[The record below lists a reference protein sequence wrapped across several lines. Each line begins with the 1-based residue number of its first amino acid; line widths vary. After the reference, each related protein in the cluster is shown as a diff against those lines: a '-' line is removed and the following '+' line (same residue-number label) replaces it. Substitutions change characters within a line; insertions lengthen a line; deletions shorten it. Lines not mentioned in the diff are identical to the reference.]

1 MTGYIGIKRVEAK
14 PMNLGDYNAYKGW
27 TIPENEDPATEGY
40 LVKYADD
47 YISWSPAGAFEEA
60 YTEEG
65 TNALVDSALGMASS
79 NYVERFI
86 AEYRQISDRVEKLGS
101 FLKMYRAGTLD
112 FEPNCPLRMLEV
124 QLSIMNSYKTM
135 LESRAQVENITL

>member
-65 TNALVDSALGMASS
+65 TNALVDSALGMASPD
-79 NYVERFI
+79 YKERFL
-86 AEYRQISDRVEKLGS
+86 AEYRQVSDRVEKLDA
-101 FLKMYRAGTLD
+101 FLKTYRAGT
-112 FEPNCPLRMLEV
+112 LRMLEV

-135 LESRAQVENITL
+135 LESRAQVECITL

>member
-1 MTGYIGIKRVEAK
+1 MTGYIGITRVEAK
-14 PMNLGDYNAYKGW
+14 PMNLGDYNAYKGG

-79 NYVERFI
+79 NYAERFI
-86 AEYRQISDRVEKLGS
+86 AEYRQISDRVEKLDS
-101 FLKMYRAGTLD
+101 FLKMYRAGKLH
-112 FEPNCPLRMLEV
+112 MLEV
-124 QLSIMNSYKTM
+124 QLSIMNSYKTI
-135 LESRAQVENITL
+135 LESRAQVECITL

>member
-79 NYVERFI
+79 NYAEQFI
-86 AEYRQISDRVEKLGS
+86 AEYRQISDRIEKLDS
-101 FLKMYRAGTLD
+101 FLKTYRAGK
-112 FEPNCPLRMLEV
+112 LRMLEV

-135 LESRAQVENITL
+135 LESRAQVECITL

>member
-27 TIPENEDPATEGY
+27 TNPDNEDQATEGY
-40 LVKYADD
+40 FVKYADD
-47 YISWSPAGAFEEA
+47 YVSWSPAGAFEEA

-79 NYVERFI
+79 NYAEQFI
-86 AEYRQISDRVEKLGS
+86 AEYRQISDRIEKLDS
-101 FLKMYRAGTLD
+101 FLKMYRAGK
-112 FEPNCPLRMLEV
+112 LRMLEV
-124 QLSIMNSYKTM
+124 QLSIMNSYKTV
-135 LESRAQVENITL
+135 LESRAQVECITL